1 MTPSPHYRSHEH
13 QRAIV
18 GCAADLDP
26 NKHPRRY
33 ALYLA
38 RNKREFADVKGA
50 AETKAE
56 IHERQRKTRENLAE
70 QARELLHMTAREAA
84 VDLGITK
91 HMLNKLRNEFGLSFA
106 GPVSRNQ
113 ALLERIEELAGKG
126 LRISEIADQVDRASN
141 YIARVVRENGFK
153 RGPKMNMEAP

>member
-1 MTPSPHYRSHEH
+1 MTPSPHYRGHEH
-13 QRAIV
+13 QISVV
-18 GCAADLDP
+18 GCAADLDR

-38 RNKREFADVKGA
+38 RSKKEFRDIKGA
-50 AETKAE
+50 AETKEE

-84 VDLGITK
+84 VELGITK
-91 HMLNKLRNEFGLSFA
+91 HMLNKLRNEFALEFA

-126 LRISEIADQVDRASN
+126 MRISEIADQVDRAPN

-153 RGPKMNMEAP
+153 RGPKIDLEA

>member
-13 QRAIV
+13 QRALV

-38 RNKREFADVKGA
+38 RNKKEFVDVKSR

-56 IHERQRKTRENLAE
+56 IRARQRATRENLAA
-70 QARELLHMTAREAA
+70 QARELTHMTAREAA
-84 VDLGITK
+84 AALGITK
-91 HMLNKLRNEFGLSFA
+91 HMLSKLRSEFALEFA

-113 ALLERIEELAGKG
+113 ALLDRIEELAGKG
-126 LRISEIADQVDRASN
+126 LKIADIADQVGRATN
-141 YIARVVRENGFK
+141 YIARVVRENDFK
-153 RGPKMNMEAP
+153 RGRQTDLEA